1 MCMVSLKLVLSVVNI
16 FPSAA
21 LTAAQNKTKT
31 LPVGRESTH
40 DFQNIIIKKEE
51 NKIHDFTVHAK

>member
-40 DFQNIIIKKEE
+40 DFQNIIMKKEE

>member
-1 MCMVSLKLVLSVVNI
+1 MVSLKLVLSVVNI

-40 DFQNIIIKKEE
+40 DFQNIIMKKEE

>member
-1 MCMVSLKLVLSVVNI
+1 MQIGIFKYAWCPLKILVSSVVNI

-51 NKIHDFTVHAK
+51 N